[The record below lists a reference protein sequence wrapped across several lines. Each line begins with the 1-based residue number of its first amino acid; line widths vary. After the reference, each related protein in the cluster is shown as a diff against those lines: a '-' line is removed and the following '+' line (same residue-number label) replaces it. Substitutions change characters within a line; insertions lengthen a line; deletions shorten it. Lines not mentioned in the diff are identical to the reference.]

1 MILWIASYPKSG
13 NTWIRAL
20 ISTYLYSDKG
30 DFNFEAT
37 PLPWTAQ
44 ISSIQAIR
52 SMDINDDGYLD
63 LIIGG
68 NTYEMS
74 TQLGRLDG
82 SYGEILINKGGK
94 GFVVESNKTYNIK
107 GAVRSIENITINEDE
122 WPCELQHL
130 KDPKQSDFWPG
141 NKVKLNDDWKK
152 EKDVEALVNYI
163 TNHANS
169 IEQGKEAILEFV
181 SKLDKEEKKEKLN
194 LAFSGV
200 FQEMS
205 LYLNLARHGVFQ
217 FITRVKLLEQELIK
231 ENKKG
236 KKYKRKNI
244 GRSKKG
250 WILEYA
256 DDAEE
261 ESLFQCQRMN
271 FLEKKARS
279 LSKTIYEN
287 L

>member
-1 MILWIASYPKSG
+1 MLRIFL
-13 NTWIRAL
+13 L
-20 ISTYLYSDKG
+20 IVFFS
-30 DFNFEAT
+30 FV
-37 PLPWTAQ
+37 
-44 ISSIQAIR
+44 
-52 SMDINDDGYLD
+52 
-63 LIIGG
+63 LIKQCFP
-68 NTYEMS
+68 N
-74 TQLGRLDG
+74 
-82 SYGEILINKGGK
+82 
-94 GFVVESNKTYNIK
+94 
-107 GAVRSIENITINEDE
+107 NITINEDE

-261 ESLFQCQRMN
+261 EALFQCQRMN

-287 L
+287 I